1 MARIS
6 LREYVHEIETI
17 IDRGDT
23 QKAIAHCK
31 HILRFFP
38 KHIDT
43 YRLFGKALLELQK
56 YGDASDIFTRV
67 LSSVPDD
74 FISQIGMS
82 IIREDENNLDAAIWH
97 LERAFEI
104 QPSNKAVQDEL
115 KRLYSSRD
123 GVTPTKIRLT
133 RGALVRMYARGELY
147 PQAIAEINAALLEDP
162 NRVDLE
168 VILARLYFILD
179 QKIESTETCS
189 RLIAK
194 LPFCYEANRILAAL
208 LPGTS
213 RDEDAKIFK
222 QRVVDLDPYFDFVS
236 ENTPNPIDIP
246 DNKVMMEFLDYV
258 PGIETQEQTQPD
270 WAKSIGINWETDT
283 TGESSQIES
292 WLNSEAELKTEHESE
307 FLVETPIVP
316 DVKIEK
322 NELGEFAKTPEFVN
336 PKEIIQSNL
345 IPEKDEVIPNW
356 MTEAGWTTSEII
368 DETAQKGFNLEI
380 PDKSI
385 TPSDNTDEI
394 QPGTIPDWIQKL
406 APKDIMDIEN
416 ESDDSPIDDRRFDSL
431 FMDETTDQ
439 ENVEQLTNLSDNT
452 WKREFSLDENMSDE
466 NVVEEKFESA
476 SVVNSN
482 DDFKISYGNNEFSEE
497 QQDEIVKAFEN
508 IQEDI
513 KKQKMEEIDDSITG
527 LAFDLEDDSLQEV
540 IETSPL
546 EDSTENL
553 DLFKSELFEESFEE
567 LSFEK
572 IPDESQTVDE
582 KTLEEPETGMDWL
595 HGLIHEEEN
604 PEATTSEEF
613 QLTELPM
620 ESFLDQSKNLPQNEN
635 LLGDFSWLNAL
646 QSDFNLQDDKAEK
659 EIEEI
664 PDFEDKESISEITN
678 ALSPNKLTSDEVKY
692 QPEAEDLQFEEESA
706 PVEMDI
712 EPEMENL
719 VLEEEAIPDDIE
731 VLPKIESP
739 LFVEELLPEEM
750 EVLPDFE
757 NLNTLENLVSDK
769 MEVFPRD
776 ENIITEDEFL
786 PDINEVL
793 PEMNNM
799 ISEQESQ
806 PVTELNDSK
815 ENKIVPDFDLS
826 SISLEEKTPD
836 WIESLINEIPDQPDD
851 VSISKSEYTDTMET
865 EAHEGITEQEVES
878 EEETEIGAALAWME
892 GLAAKN
898 GAPEETLT
906 YNSEDRNNA
915 PPDWI
920 KAFQEQADGVEQS
933 EINREPSATSD
944 MFADEDLTPSWL
956 QALQLESLNDDV
968 KEVFPPDFQED
979 IKKEDQIQFDESSQV
994 ESAQPETQITNEF
1007 ITNIEATVN
1016 QNLEEELIFESIDSE
1031 KIVEEIFMTTDSETQ
1046 SPDVSQ
1052 DLISEKDELEDKEDH
1067 LESSFVPESKIP
1079 EIEEPVIVTEH
1090 VDTISSKEQ
1099 QDESNFSEQISAGKL
1114 EDGKFA
1120 LQRGNIDNAV
1130 SIFNGFIKS
1139 KESIDEIIIELQ
1151 TALDHNYPINISL
1164 WQTLG
1169 DAYLRKNQLKN
1180 ALDAYSKAE
1189 ELLS

>member
-6 LREYVHEIETI
+6 LREYVHEIETL

-189 RLIAK
+189 SLIAK

-258 PGIETQEQTQPD
+258 PGMESQEQQQPD
-270 WAKSIGINWETDT
+270 WAKSIGIDWETDVK
-283 TGESSQIES
+283 GESSQIES
-292 WLNSEAELKTEHESE
+292 WLNSEAELKTEPESE
-307 FLVETPIVP
+307 ILAEKTIEP
-316 DVKIEK
+316 DEKIEK
-322 NELGEFAKTPEFVN
+322 NELDNFAKGPEFD
-336 PKEIIQSNL
+336 ISGDDIQVNL
-345 IPEKDEVIPNW
+345 IPEKNEEIPKW
-356 MTEAGWTTSEII
+356 MSEAGWTTSEII

-380 PDKSI
+380 PGKA
-385 TPSDNTDEI
+385 TFPSDNLDEI

-406 APKDIMDIEN
+406 APKDIMDLED
-416 ESDDSPIDDRRFDSL
+416 ESTDAPIDDRRFDSL
-431 FMDETTDQ
+431 FIDETLDQ
-439 ENVEQLTNLSDNT
+439 DKKEQVPILSDNA
-452 WKREFSLDENMSDE
+452 WKKEFPFDDNKLDA
-466 NVVEEKFESA
+466 NVIEESTESV
-476 SVVNSN
+476 SEDSPF
-482 DDFKISYGNNEFSEE
+482 DDFKISYENNEFSDE
-497 QQDEIVKAFEN
+497 QQNEIVKAFEN
-508 IQEDI
+508 IQVEI
-513 KKQKMEEIDDSITG
+513 ENQKMESNNDSITG
-527 LAFDLEDDSLQEV
+527 LAIDLEKSPDQEADESM
-540 IETSPL
+540 IR
-546 EDSTENL
+546 EDANEKQ
-553 DLFKSELFEESFEE
+553 DLFTAGQIDDTFEE

-572 IPDESQTVDE
+572 THEESQTGNV
-582 KTLEEPETGMDWL
+582 KPLEQPEPEMDWL

-604 PEATTSEEF
+604 LELVPPDKLQMS
-613 QLTELPM
+613 ELPLD
-620 ESFLDQSKNLPQNEN
+620 SFLDQSKNLPKNEE

-646 QSDFNLQDDKAEK
+646 QTDFNMEEK
-659 EIEEI
+659 EAKNELEEIPQPEDEESVPTIANELSIEELVSDVSEYQPEIEEFQ
-664 PDFEDKESISEITN
+664 FEKESS
-678 ALSPNKLTSDEVKY
+678 
-692 QPEAEDLQFEEESA
+692 
-706 PVEMDI
+706 PVEIDDLI
-712 EPEMENL
+712 LGREMVQDE
-719 VLEEEAIPDDIE
+719 IE
-731 VLPKIESP
+731 VLPNVDNLLTEKELIPDGLEVFANMENLTTEENIISDQIEVKSG
-739 LFVEELLPEEM
+739 VEDVISDAELLPEIT
-750 EVLPDFE
+750 EVL
-757 NLNTLENLVSDK
+757 S
-769 MEVFPRD
+769 
-776 ENIITEDEFL
+776 
-786 PDINEVL
+786 
-793 PEMNNM
+793 EMNNN
-799 ISEQESQ
+799 ISEKELKLENEINNIQEES
-806 PVTELNDSK
+806 
-815 ENKIVPDFDLS
+815 IVSDFDLTT
-826 SISLEEKTPD
+826 ISLEEKTPD
-836 WIESLINEIPDQPDD
+836 WIESLINEIPDQPED
-851 VSISKSEYTDTMET
+851 VLNSEPEFSEIANNET
-865 EAHEGITEQEVES
+865 HEDIIKNEDEGEGEG
-878 EEETEIGAALAWME
+878 ETEIGAALAWME
-892 GLAAKN
+892 GLAAKH
-898 GAPEETLT
+898 GASEESLT
-906 YNSEDRNNA
+906 YKPEDRKNA

-920 KAFQEQADGVEQS
+920 KALQEDADNVKQS
-933 EINREPSATSD
+933 EINKELSTSSE

-956 QALQLESLNDDV
+956 QELQLESLNDDV
-968 KEVFPPDFQED
+968 KDVLPPDFQED
-979 IKKEDQIQFDESSQV
+979 LETENQLDEIGQAESSQT
-994 ESAQPETQITNEF
+994 ESQITNEF
-1007 ITNIEATVN
+1007 EANIEETVN
-1016 QNLEEELIFESIDSE
+1016 ENLQEEITIESIDSE
-1031 KIVEEIFMTTDSETQ
+1031 KIVAENFATTSSVIE
-1046 SPDVSQ
+1046 SKVLSQ
-1052 DLISEKDELEDKEDH
+1052 DLISENEKFEDEEQLVNA
-1067 LESSFVPESKIP
+1067 FMPEIEIP
-1079 EIEEPVIVTEH
+1079 EIEEPVIVAESVELTS
-1090 VDTISSKEQ
+1090 TKML
-1099 QDESNFSEQISAGKL
+1099 QDETIVGEQIFDGKL
-1114 EDGKFA
+1114 EEGKSA
-1120 LQRGNIDNAV
+1120 LQKGNIDMAV
-1130 SIFNGFIKS
+1130 SIFNSFIKS
-1139 KESIDEIIIELQ
+1139 KESIDEIIVELQ

-1180 ALDAYSKAE
+1180 ALNAYSKAE